1 MSWWVANPCVLYHAC
16 DARGMGVLG
25 ISTKLLERSFV
36 GLSVPFS
43 LLIIIVT
50 LTLHPTLDPY
60 PDAGIVVF
68 L

>member
-1 MSWWVANPCVLYHAC
+1 
-16 DARGMGVLG
+16 MGILD
-25 ISTKLLERSFV
+25 IATWLLERSFV

-50 LTLHPTLDPY
+50 LTLHLTLDQY
-60 PDAGIVVF
+60 PDAGLVVF